1 MRAHWADSTSGGQTH
16 GHPATEG
23 VGHDARRLHQSIER
37 KLMDCLNRL
46 GYDIEIKVRPAAGAD
61 RASNARN
68 LQWGALLMAARIT
81 DDEWDERLPRIS
93 IPRHCCVQSMPW
105 TCCAAI

>member
-1 MRAHWADSTSGGQTH
+1 MRALGLTQQAAAKRMGIPQPKVSGMMRGDFT
-16 GHPATEG
+16 
-23 VGHDARRLHQSIER
+23 QSIER
-37 KLMDCLNRL
+37 KLMDCTESPRL
-46 GYDIEIKVRPAAGAD
+46 RHRNQGTASSRAD

-68 LQWGALLMAARIT
+68 RLIGALLMAARIT
-81 DDEWDERLPRIS
+81 DDEWDELTPRIS